1 MQKDWK
7 LQTIQ
12 DHRNFFKTLCVEW
25 LEETKKTIAD
35 YPLQDSLEFATVI
48 LDAVAREPYEV
59 TIDIENLNQIQA
71 MQLIALAQFSL
82 VDLPSIERLIKRS
95 RNMRVKYRKRIDL
108 SGWEEREVIRVLDNK
123 NL

>member
-1 MQKDWK
+1 
-7 LQTIQ
+7 
-12 DHRNFFKTLCVEW
+12 
-25 LEETKKTIAD
+25 
-35 YPLQDSLEFATVI
+35 
-48 LDAVAREPYEV
+48 VAREPYEV